1 MVGRTLPHRRLDWSV
16 SPVEEYRVRLS
27 AWSERLL
34 RAQTRYNQFGNARLA
49 TGIAAVVVAGF
60 SVGVSIISPWWLL
73 APLAIF
79 VVLAIAL
86 SRLDAERDAA
96 TRGVAYYERAIGR
109 IEDRWLGT
117 GSQGERFRDAK
128 HVYADDLDLFGRG
141 SLFELL
147 START
152 EAGERTLA
160 EWLLAPGGREEV
172 AARQEA
178 VAELAPRIDLR
189 EEIALMGED
198 IRAAVDARTLAAW
211 GSAPA
216 AGFFKGARVV
226 AFVLAVAAVVTL
238 GGFFAQRFRVAP
250 FLCVVLA
257 EMIFSFAIRPRVG
270 QVAEAVSAPAQ
281 DLRMLALLLERLEGE
296 QFRSARLR
304 RLVEEL
310 AVEGHKASQ
319 SIKRLTRLIELLD
332 SSENMFFRP
341 VAAMLL
347 WNAQFAM
354 AVEAWRKVRGPHI
367 GKWIAAVGEFEALC
381 SLSAYA
387 YERPDATF
395 PRLEP
400 EGPLFDADTLR
411 HPLIPAAVAVANDVR
426 LGIKERL
433 WIVSGSNMSGKSTLM
448 RAVGLNAVLAWAGAP
463 VACARLHIS
472 PLLIGASMSTHDSL
486 ADNRSRFY
494 AEISRLRDV
503 VELARTGHPTLFL
516 LDELLSGT
524 NSHDRRIGA
533 EAVVRGLVE
542 RGAIGLVSTHDLAL
556 AEIASRLDGLAANV
570 HFEDHLEGGEIR
582 FDYRLRQGVV
592 TRSNALEL
600 MRAVGLD
607 V

>member
-1 MVGRTLPHRRLDWSV
+1 M
-16 SPVEEYRVRLS
+16 SPIEEYRARLS
-27 AWSERLL
+27 GWNLRLE
-34 RAQTRYNQFGNARLA
+34 RAQRRYNQLGNARLA
-49 TGIAAVVVAGF
+49 TGIAAVAVAG
-60 SVGVSIISPWWLL
+60 SSIGVSMISPWWLI
-73 APLAIF
+73 APLVIF
-79 VVLAIAL
+79 VALAITL
-86 SRLDAERDAA
+86 YRLDGEREAA

-109 IEDRWLGT
+109 IEDRWIGT
-117 GSQGERFRDAK
+117 GSQGERFRDSK
-128 HVYADDLDLFGRG
+128 HVYSDDLDLFGRG

-152 EAGERTLA
+152 GAGERTLA
-160 EWLLAPGGREEV
+160 EWLLEPGEREEV

-178 VAELAPRIDLR
+178 VAELRSRIDLR

-198 IRAAVDARTLAAW
+198 IRAAVDARALAMW
-211 GSAPA
+211 GAAPA
-216 AGFFKGARVV
+216 IRFFKGARIV
-226 AFVLAVAAVVTL
+226 ALVLASAVVVTL
-238 GGFFAQRFRVAP
+238 GGFFAQRFTAAP

-257 EMIFSFAIRPRVG
+257 EMMFSFAVRPRVG
-270 QVAEAVSAPAQ
+270 EVTEAVSAPAH
-281 DLRMLALLLERLEGE
+281 DLRMLALLLDRLEQE
-296 QFRSARLR
+296 QFTSARLR
-304 RLVEEL
+304 RLAEEL
-310 AVEGHKASQ
+310 QVEGTTASQ
-319 SIKRLTRLIELLD
+319 RIKRLTRLIELLD

-347 WNAQFAM
+347 WNAQFAI
-354 AVEAWRKVRGPHI
+354 AVEAWRTVCGPHI

-387 YERPDATF
+387 FERPDATF
-395 PRLEP
+395 PQLEL

-426 LGIKERL
+426 LGKTERL

-463 VACARLHIS
+463 VACARLNIS
-472 PLLIGASMSTHDSL
+472 PLRIGASMSTHDSL

-556 AEIASRLDGLAANV
+556 AEIASQLAGRAANV

>member
-1 MVGRTLPHRRLDWSV
+1 L
-16 SPVEEYRVRLS
+16 SPSELYS
-27 AWSERLL
+27 AKLTHWSERLA
-34 RAQTRYNQFGNARLA
+34 RAQRQYDQFGNARLA
-49 TGIAAVVVAGF
+49 TGIAAVAVTGF
-60 SVGVSIISPWWLL
+60 SIGTSMISPWWLAL
-73 APLAIF
+73 PVAIF
-79 VVLAIAL
+79 VVLAIVL
-86 SRLDAERDAA
+86 SRLDQERDAA
-96 TRGVAYYERAIGR
+96 TRGVAYYDRAIGR
-109 IEDRWLGT
+109 IEDRWIGT
-117 GSQGERFRDAK
+117 GSQGERFRDSR

-152 EAGERTLA
+152 GAGERMLA
-160 EWLLAPGGREEV
+160 EWLMAPGEREEV

-178 VAELAPRIDLR
+178 VAELRPRIDLR

-198 IRAAVDARTLAAW
+198 IRAAVDARGLSGW
-211 GSAPA
+211 GTAPPVR
-216 AGFFKGARVV
+216 FFKGARVV
-226 AFVLAVAAVVTL
+226 APVLACAAVVAFGYFFAR
-238 GGFFAQRFRVAP
+238 GGFSDATVSAAP
-250 FLCVVLA
+250 FLFAVMA
-257 EMIFSFAIRPRVG
+257 EMAFGFAVRPSVTAVTG
-270 QVAEAVSAPAQ
+270 AVSAPAHE
-281 DLRMLALLLERLEGE
+281 LRMLALLLERLENE
-296 QFRSARLR
+296 QFSSARMM
-304 RLVEEL
+304 RLAGEL
-310 AVEGHKASQ
+310 KILGTTASQ
-319 SIKRLTRLIELLD
+319 RIRRLTRLIELLD

-341 VAAMLL
+341 IAHLL
-347 WNAQFAM
+347 VWNAQFAM
-354 AVEAWRKVRGPHI
+354 AVEAWRTVNGPQI
-367 GKWIAAVGEFEALC
+367 GKWIEAAAEFEALC

-387 YERPDATF
+387 FERPDATF
-395 PRLEP
+395 PSLEP
-400 EGPLFDADTLR
+400 EGPLFDAETLR
-411 HPLIPAAVAVANDVR
+411 HPLIPKAVAVPNDVR
-426 LGIKERL
+426 LGVTERL

-448 RAVGLNAVLAWAGAP
+448 RAVGLNAVMAWAGAP
-463 VACARLHIS
+463 VACARLNIS

-533 EAVVRGLVE
+533 EAVIRGLVE

-556 AEIASRLDGLAANV
+556 AEIASTLDGRAANV

>member
-1 MVGRTLPHRRLDWSV
+1 V
-16 SPVEEYRVRLS
+16 SPVEEYRIRLS
-27 AWSERLL
+27 KWSERLS
-34 RAQTRYNQFGNARLA
+34 RAQTQYNQLGNARLA
-49 TGIAAVVVAGF
+49 TGIAAVTVA
-60 SVGVSIISPWWLL
+60 GVSIGVSMISPWWLI

-79 VVLAIAL
+79 VGLAIAL
-86 SRLDAERDAA
+86 SRLDEERQAA

-109 IEDRWLGT
+109 IEDRWIGT
-117 GSQGERFRDAK
+117 GSQGEKFRDSK

-152 EAGERTLA
+152 GAGERTLA
-160 EWLLAPGGREEV
+160 EWLLAPGEREEV
-172 AARQEA
+172 EARQAA

-198 IRAAVDARTLAAW
+198 IRAAVDARALTAW
-211 GSAPA
+211 GAAPKI
-216 AGFFKGARVV
+216 GFFKGARVV
-226 AFVLAVAAVVTL
+226 AFVLACAAVVTL
-238 GGFFAQRFRVAP
+238 GGFFAQRFTAAP

-257 EMIFSFAIRPRVG
+257 EMIFSFTIRPKVG
-270 QVAEAVSAPAQ
+270 QVAEAVSAPAH

-296 QFRSARLR
+296 QFTSARLR
-304 RLVEEL
+304 RLAEEMQV
-310 AVEGHKASQ
+310 AGTRASQ
-319 SIKRLTRLIELLD
+319 RIKRLTRLMELMD

-341 VAAMLL
+341 IAAMVL

-354 AVEAWRKVRGPHI
+354 AIEAWRSVCGPHI

-387 YERPDATF
+387 FERPDATF
-395 PRLEP
+395 PRLEL

-426 LGIKERL
+426 LGKKERL

-463 VACARLHIS
+463 VACARLNIS

-533 EAVVRGLVE
+533 EAVVKGLVE

-556 AEIASRLDGLAANV
+556 AEIASTLDGRAVNV